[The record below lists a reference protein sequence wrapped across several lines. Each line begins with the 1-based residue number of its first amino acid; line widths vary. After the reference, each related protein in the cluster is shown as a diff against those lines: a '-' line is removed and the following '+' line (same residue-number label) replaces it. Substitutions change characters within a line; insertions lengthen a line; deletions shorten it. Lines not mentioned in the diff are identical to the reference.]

1 MDSYHVLHPIGEG
14 SFGKVF
20 KGRRKYSGQIVALK
34 FITKRGKTEKDLN
47 NLRQEIDI
55 LRGLHHENIILL
67 LDSFETPHEF
77 CVVTEFAQGE
87 LFEILEDDHNLP
99 ESEVRKIAQQLV
111 QSLHYLHSHRIIH
124 RDMKPQNILISAN
137 GTVKLCDFGFA
148 RAMSSSTI
156 VLTSIKGTPLYMAP
170 ELVQEMPYNHTADLW
185 SLGVI
190 IFELY
195 VGQPPFYTTS
205 IYTLINLIV
214 KDPVK
219 YPENMSPDFKSF
231 LKGLLNKAPQE
242 RLAWPELLDHPFI
255 KETEEEIAKR
265 QLRND
270 KYRRWAEVENPV
282 AEATKKVAAAQS
294 DAPDLWTKYEV
305 LASDDSGC
313 TKLRHDASFL
323 DKFISL
329 LNSTP
334 DLRTSKEKKA
344 QVLLCLRILL
354 QVLTKSKAED
364 PNQDILKSASL
375 ATSLVGFMK
384 RCIKQDQGAGSALL
398 TDVVGECV
406 KSIGQMLR
414 CTFNKSLGVDS
425 TLVKSVLPIL
435 TPLLMYPSGP
445 DSLALQI
452 STVRTLQIILTQAG
466 MVPLRSQFV
475 YKELTD
481 CGVFKELV
489 GTIKGPQSPVLTRLV
504 VQSLAAAV
512 HPTGGEV
519 FQFPWKRT
527 RSDIVA
533 EFNDAFPLFDSVR
546 QLIYSSLSDL
556 DWLATFSDLYNTDDD
571 SNQTRISIL
580 RILLQMVRT
589 SREAVDV
596 LLPNRAFLS
605 LLLSQLRSEDAIIV
619 ASVIQILTHVHKQ
632 LAASRRKAS
641 ELEIDASL
649 VLELFSNNSFTG
661 DRQLVA
667 MQSLCLLA
675 ELLQAGPSRSAEQ
688 VLGHF
693 SSASALRTL
702 AALLT
707 PSSRQE
713 DLKKVEGSG
722 FGCLFMGFA
731 DGPVLLLQRLLGKF
745 MTSNTGLADF
755 MANSAEVVPEL
766 VVSLLNALSPRCEVS
781 PKGVIS
787 LLTYIH
793 DAIYCDFRALL
804 QRMLQEGVLRGLA
817 GLLKESQLLSIQ
829 EWPMVCGG
837 GQSAVGLIV
846 AQVLRIFNLPYTAQF
861 YSREIEQINKEF
873 CACEVVAVT
882 LSIMKYLSKEH
893 LSIAV
898 SLLARLV
905 LNTDNSKPFAAQ
917 FIQSGGM
924 LIINKY
930 SLFSAENS
938 IHTIIDT
945 LSLVS
950 QLARLQ
956 KENYEL
962 IHQINVYSDLR
973 RLIEH
978 RDSGI
983 RSKVCNLIGNICRHS
998 SYFYDMILEHGL
1010 VAAAINCCKDPDRN
1024 TRKFACFAVGNAG
1037 FHNAKLYEDLR
1048 PCVKLLV
1055 DLLNDTEEKTRAN
1068 AAGALG
1074 NFVRNSELL
1083 CQDLIRHGALKQ
1095 LLEVVKSDPGPS
1107 QSPRQVAL
1115 FSIGNLCV
1123 YHQCKEEFE
1132 VLGLRQVVEQLLH
1145 HRDQQVLKYATR
1157 ILQKLGSS

>member
-1 MDSYHVLHPIGEG
+1 M
-14 SFGKVF
+14 
-20 KGRRKYSGQIVALK
+20 ALK

-190 IFELY
+190 IYELY

-219 YPENMSPDFKSF
+219 FPENMSPDFKSF

-242 RLAWPELLDHPFI
+242 RLAWPDLLDHPFV
-255 KETEEEIAKR
+255 KETEEETMKR
-265 QLRND
+265 QLRTD
-270 KYRRWAEVENPV
+270 KYLRWAGIENPV
-282 AEATKKVAAAQS
+282 GETVKKNPSSVANDS
-294 DAPDLWTKYEV
+294 PDMWTKYEV
-305 LASDDSGC
+305 MASDEAGSS
-313 TKLRHDASFL
+313 KLRHDSVFL
-323 DKFISL
+323 EKFIGL
-329 LNSTP
+329 LNGTA
-334 DLRTSKEKKA
+334 DLRTAKERKI
-344 QVLLCLRILL
+344 QVLLCLKILL
-354 QVLTKSKAED
+354 QVMSKSKSED
-364 PNQDILKSASL
+364 PNQDILKSPSL
-375 ATSLVGFMK
+375 ATSLIGFMK
-384 RCIKQDQGAGSALL
+384 RCIKQDQNSTGALL
-398 TDVVGECV
+398 TDIVGDCI
-406 KSIGQMLR
+406 KAIGLMLK
-414 CTFNKSLGVDS
+414 CTFNKSLGVDN
-425 TLVKSVLPIL
+425 TLVKSLMPVL
-435 TPLLMYPSGP
+435 TPLLIYPNS
-445 DSLALQI
+445 SEVL
-452 STVRTLQIILTQAG
+452 TLQSNTVKTIGVILAQAG
-466 MVPLRSQFV
+466 MIPLRCLYV
-475 YKELTD
+475 YKELLD
-481 CGVFKELV
+481 SGVLKELV
-489 GTIKGPQSPVLTRLV
+489 GLLKNQQNMMLNRIILQT
-504 VQSLAAAV
+504 LAFAV
-512 HPTGGEV
+512 HPINGEV
-519 FQFPWKRT
+519 FLFPWKRNK
-527 RSDIVA
+527 SEMVA
-533 EFNDAFPLFDSVR
+533 EFNEAFVIFDSVR
-546 QLIYSSLSDL
+546 QFLWSSLNEFSWIPVLL
-556 DWLATFSDLYNTDDD
+556 DIFSTEDEGNITK
-571 SNQTRISIL
+571 ISVL
-580 RILLQMVRT
+580 RVLLQMVRVA
-589 SREAVDV
+589 RDALDV
-596 LLPNRAFLS
+596 ILGYKSFIPLIT
-605 LLLSQLRSEDAIIV
+605 SQLRADDIAIIGI
-619 ASVIQILTHVHKQ
+619 SLQILTHLLKQ
-632 LAASRRKAS
+632 MAASRRKIN
-641 ELEIDASL
+641 ELDIDVSI
-649 VLELFSNNSFTG
+649 VIELFDQYNMVP
-661 DRQLVA
+661 DKQIIA
-667 MQSLCLLA
+667 MESLCLLA
-675 ELLQAGPSRSAEQ
+675 ELLQSGNSKTSDFILNKFCIGSSLRS
-688 VLGHF
+688 
-693 SSASALRTL
+693 L
-702 AALLT
+702 AALIA
-707 PSSRQE
+707 PGSRQE
-713 DLKKVEGSG
+713 ELKKIEGSG
-722 FGCLFMGFA
+722 FGCLFMGFS
-731 DGPVLLLQRLLGKF
+731 DGPILLIQRILGKL
-745 MTSNTGLADF
+745 MQNPSGLSEFLAI
-755 MANSAEVVPEL
+755 SAEIIPDL
-766 VVSLLNALSPRCEVS
+766 VISIINSLSPRCEIS

-793 DAIYCDFRALL
+793 DAIYSDFRILL
-804 QRMLQEGVLRGLA
+804 QKMIQDGILRSLA
-817 GLLKESQLLSIQ
+817 ALLKENQLMSIQ
-829 EWPMVCGG
+829 EWPIICGG
-837 GQSAVGLIV
+837 GPSAVGLIV
-846 AQVLRIFNLPYTAQF
+846 AQVLRIFNLPYTTQA
-861 YSREIEQINKEF
+861 YSREIEIINKEF
-873 CACEVVAVT
+873 ATSEVVSIT
-882 LSIMKYLSKEH
+882 LNIMKHLSKEH

-905 LNTDNSKPFAAQ
+905 LNTDNSKPFAQQ

-924 LIINKY
+924 SCINKY
-930 SLFSAENS
+930 SLLSPENS

-945 LSLVS
+945 LSLIS

-962 IHQINVYSDLR
+962 IHQINIYSDLS

-998 SYFYDMILEHGL
+998 SFFYDLILEHGL
-1010 VAAAINCCKDPDRN
+1010 VSAAINCCKDSDRN

-1037 FHNAKLYEDLR
+1037 FHNAKLYEHLK

-1055 DLLNDTEEKTRAN
+1055 DLLNDSEEKTRAN

-1083 CQDLIRHGALKQ
+1083 CSELIRHGALRQ
-1095 LLEVVKSDPGPS
+1095 LLEVVKNDPGPS

-1132 VLGLRQVVEQLLH
+1132 HLGLRTVVEQLLH
-1145 HRDQQVLKYATR
+1145 HRDTQVLKYATR